1 MWKKIR
7 KLIVD
12 EPFWF
17 VMAAL
22 PVLQI
27 INAAKYAGAQQSKAG
42 AVGVFLLFVP
52 LIALM
57 TMIWCGVWLIAIY
70 LCVLPL
76 HLLIRL

>member
-12 EPFWF
+12 QPFWF
-17 VMAAL
+17 VMVAL

-27 INAAKYAGAQQSKAG
+27 INAAKYAGARRTNAG
-42 AVGVFLLFVP
+42 AIGIFLLFVP

-70 LCVLPL
+70 LCVLPVD
-76 HLLIRL
+76 LLIRS